1 MSTAEYYRGQAAQLR
16 ELAAKSRDPEA
27 VRRWLEMALEY
38 ERLARTLAQDSLIA
52 AKPGTERQPVQQ
64 QQARIA
70 PDGEE

>member
-38 ERLARTLAQDSLIA
+38 ERLARTMAQDSQIA
-52 AKPGTERQPVQQ
+52 AKPRAERQPVQQ

-70 PDGEE
+70 PDGKE